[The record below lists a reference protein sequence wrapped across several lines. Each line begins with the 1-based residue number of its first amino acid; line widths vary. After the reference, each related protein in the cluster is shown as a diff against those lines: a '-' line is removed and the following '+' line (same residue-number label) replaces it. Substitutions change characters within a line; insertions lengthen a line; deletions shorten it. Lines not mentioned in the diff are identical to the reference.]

1 LHQKKNYYH
10 IGLEYR
16 GEIVNMVQICPFC
29 ENGVEITE
37 ITSYPDYA
45 RRFFSCGHMAKP
57 TQDDNNTDSKNTLN
71 HTTLDPAVGEESVDI
86 SPIAA
91 IVISRLKQSKKVQI
105 REKSFN
111 RKPCLQ
117 FSAESLRLVITNEIM
132 NVHLLETKFTENISA
147 ANILESISAL
157 TQELRTTSTIHDLE
171 KKKMFSLFER
181 LNTILASKPARTL
194 LRRKWTFT
202 VATPYILKII
212 EVLVGSSTGN
222 FDSSVNNKNN
232 KKTSV

>member
-1 LHQKKNYYH
+1 
-10 IGLEYR
+10 
-16 GEIVNMVQICPFC
+16 MVEICPFC

-37 ITSYPDYA
+37 ITSYPDYR

-57 TQDDNNTDSKNTLN
+57 TQGDNNTESKNTLN
-71 HTTLDPAVGEESVDI
+71 RTTLGPAAGEESVDI

-105 REKSFN
+105 KEKTFN

-117 FSAESLRLVITNEIM
+117 FSAESLRLFITNEII

-147 ANILESISAL
+147 SNILESISAL
-157 TQELRTTSTIHDLE
+157 TQELRTTSTIHDRE
-171 KKKMFSLFER
+171 RKKMLSLFEK
-181 LNTILASKPARTL
+181 LNAILLSKPARTL

-212 EVLVGSSTGN
+212 EVLVGSS
-222 FDSSVNNKNN
+222 SVNNNNYNN

>member
-1 LHQKKNYYH
+1 
-10 IGLEYR
+10 
-16 GEIVNMVQICPFC
+16 
-29 ENGVEITE
+29 
-37 ITSYPDYA
+37 
-45 RRFFSCGHMAKP
+45 MAKP

-71 HTTLDPAVGEESVDI
+71 HTTLGPAPGEESVDF
-86 SPIAA
+86 SPVAA
-91 IVISRLKQSKKVQI
+91 IVISRLKQSNKVQI
-105 REKSFN
+105 KEKSLN

-157 TQELRTTSTIHDLE
+157 TQELRTTSKIHDRE
-171 KKKMFSLFER
+171 KKKMFSLFEK
-181 LNTILASKPARTL
+181 LNTILSSKPARIL
-194 LRRKWTFT
+194 LRRKWTFSI
-202 VATPYILKII
+202 ATPYILKII

>member
-1 LHQKKNYYH
+1 
-10 IGLEYR
+10 
-16 GEIVNMVQICPFC
+16 MVQICPFC

-37 ITSYPDYA
+37 ITSYPDYT

-57 TQDDNNTDSKNTLN
+57 TQGDNNTDRKNTLN
-71 HTTLDPAVGEESVDI
+71 HTTLGPAAGEESVDI

-105 REKSFN
+105 KEKTFN
-111 RKPCLQ
+111 GKPSLE
-117 FSAESLRLVITNEIM
+117 FSAESLRLVITNENM
-132 NVHLLETKFTENISA
+132 NVHLVETKFTENISA

-157 TQELRTTSTIHDLE
+157 TQELRTTSTIHDRE
-171 KKKMFSLFER
+171 RKKMFSLFEK
-181 LNTILASKPARTL
+181 LNAILGSKPTRTI

-212 EVLVGSSTGN
+212 EILVGSAGN
-222 FDSSVNNKNN
+222 IDRSVNNKNN

>member
-1 LHQKKNYYH
+1 
-10 IGLEYR
+10 
-16 GEIVNMVQICPFC
+16 
-29 ENGVEITE
+29 
-37 ITSYPDYA
+37 
-45 RRFFSCGHMAKP
+45 
-57 TQDDNNTDSKNTLN
+57 LN
-71 HTTLDPAVGEESVDI
+71 HTTIDPAVGEESVDI

-105 REKSFN
+105 REKTFN

-157 TQELRTTSTIHDLE
+157 TQELRTASTIHDRE
-171 KKKMFSLFER
+171 RKKMFSLFEKV
-181 LNTILASKPARTL
+181 NTILASKPARTL

-222 FDSSVNNKNN
+222 FDSSVNNKDN

>member
-1 LHQKKNYYH
+1 
-10 IGLEYR
+10 
-16 GEIVNMVQICPFC
+16 MVQICPFC

-37 ITSYPDYA
+37 ITSYPDYT

-57 TQDDNNTDSKNTLN
+57 TQGDNNTDSKNTFN
-71 HTTLDPAVGEESVDI
+71 QRTLGPADGEDSVDI

-105 REKSFN
+105 KEKTFN

-147 ANILESISAL
+147 ANILESISVL
-157 TQELRTTSTIHDLE
+157 KQELRTTSTIHDRE
-171 KKKMFSLFER
+171 RKKMFSLFEK
-181 LNTILASKPARTL
+181 LNAILVSKPAKTL

-222 FDSSVNNKNN
+222 FDSSVNNK
-232 KKTSV
+232 KQ

>member
-1 LHQKKNYYH
+1 
-10 IGLEYR
+10 
-16 GEIVNMVQICPFC
+16 MVQICPFC

-37 ITSYPDYA
+37 ITSHPDYT

-57 TQDDNNTDSKNTLN
+57 TQGNNNTDSKNALN
-71 HTTLDPAVGEESVDI
+71 HTTLGPATVEESVDI

-105 REKSFN
+105 KEKIFN

-157 TQELRTTSTIHDLE
+157 RQEVRTNSVIDDRE
-171 KKKMFSLFER
+171 RKKMLSLFEK
-181 LNTILASKPARTL
+181 LNAILVSKPARTL
-194 LRRKWTFT
+194 LRRKWTFS

-212 EVLVGSSTGN
+212 EVLVGSSTDN
-222 FDSSVNNKNN
+222 FDTGVNNKNN
-232 KKTSV
+232 RKTSV

>member
-1 LHQKKNYYH
+1 
-10 IGLEYR
+10 
-16 GEIVNMVQICPFC
+16 MVQICPFC

-37 ITSYPDYA
+37 ITSYPDYT

-57 TQDDNNTDSKNTLN
+57 TQGDNNTDSKNALD
-71 HTTLDPAVGEESVDI
+71 HTTLGPATGEESVDI

-105 REKSFN
+105 KEKVFN
-111 RKPCLQ
+111 RQPCMQ

-157 TQELRTTSTIHDLE
+157 TQEVRTNSIIHDRE
-171 KKKMFSLFER
+171 KKKMLSLFEK
-181 LNTILASKPARTL
+181 LNAILVSKPARTL
-194 LRRKWTFT
+194 LGRKWNFS

-222 FDSSVNNKNN
+222 FDTSVNNKNN

>member
-1 LHQKKNYYH
+1 
-10 IGLEYR
+10 
-16 GEIVNMVQICPFC
+16 MVQICPFC

-37 ITSYPDYA
+37 ITSYPNYT

-57 TQDDNNTDSKNTLN
+57 TEGDNNTDSKNAFN
-71 HTTLDPAVGEESVDI
+71 HSAAEAEEESIDI

-105 REKSFN
+105 KEKTFN

-117 FSAESLRLVITNEIM
+117 FSAESLRLVITNEII
-132 NVHLLETKFTENISA
+132 NVHLLETKFAENISA
-147 ANILESISAL
+147 ANILDSISEL
-157 TQELRTTSTIHDLE
+157 TQEVRTNCIIHDQE
-171 KKKMFSLFER
+171 RKKMLSLFEK
-181 LNTILASKPARTL
+181 LNAILVSQPARTL
-194 LRRKWTFT
+194 FRRKWTFSL
-202 VATPYILKII
+202 ATPYILKII
-212 EVLVGSSTGN
+212 EILVGSSTGS

>member
-1 LHQKKNYYH
+1 
-10 IGLEYR
+10 
-16 GEIVNMVQICPFC
+16 M
-29 ENGVEITE
+29 EITE
-37 ITSYPDYA
+37 ITSHPDYT

-57 TQDDNNTDSKNTLN
+57 TQGDNNTDSKNALN
-71 HTTLDPAVGEESVDI
+71 HTTLGPAAGEESVDI

-105 REKSFN
+105 KEKTFN
-111 RKPCLQ
+111 GKPCLQ
-117 FSAESLRLVITNEIM
+117 FSAESLRLIITNEIM

-157 TQELRTTSTIHDLE
+157 MQEVRTNSIIHDRE
-171 KKKMFSLFER
+171 KKKMLSLFEK
-181 LNTILASKPARTL
+181 LNAILVSKPARTL
-194 LRRKWTFT
+194 LGSKWTFS

-212 EVLVGSSTGN
+212 EVLVGSSTGD

>member
-1 LHQKKNYYH
+1 
-10 IGLEYR
+10 
-16 GEIVNMVQICPFC
+16 MVQICPFC

-37 ITSYPDYA
+37 ITSHPDYT

-57 TQDDNNTDSKNTLN
+57 TQGNNNTDSKNALN
-71 HTTLDPAVGEESVDI
+71 HTTLGPATGEESVDI

-91 IVISRLKQSKKVQI
+91 IVISRLKQSKKDQI
-105 REKSFN
+105 KEKIFN

-157 TQELRTTSTIHDLE
+157 RQEVRTNSVIDDRE
-171 KKKMFSLFER
+171 RKKMLSLFEK
-181 LNTILASKPARTL
+181 LNAILVSKPARTL
-194 LRRKWTFT
+194 LRRKWTFS

-212 EVLVGSSTGN
+212 EVLVGSSTDN
-222 FDSSVNNKNN
+222 FDTGVNNKNN
-232 KKTSV
+232 RKTSV